1 MKRKVALLGD
11 SIRQIGYGPIVPQLL
26 GDDIEVFQPADNCRF
41 AKYMLRGLFDW
52 KEDLKDCEVIHWNCG
67 LWDVCNI
74 VGDDVLFS
82 TDEEYVENIIR
93 IAKALKQ
100 ITPNVIFATTT
111 PVHPS
116 YTYNKN
122 SDIERFNAL
131 VTPKLKE
138 LDVQINDLHALVAE
152 NIEEYI
158 CEDLIHLSPKASALC
173 ANQVA
178 KAISNML
185 GDAQV

>member
-26 GDDIEVFQPADNCRF
+26 GDGVEVFQPADNCRF
-41 AKYMLRGLFDW
+41 AKYTLRGLFDW
-52 KEDLKDCEVIHWNCG
+52 KDDLKDCEVIHWNCG

-74 VGDDVLFS
+74 VGDEALFS
-82 TDEEYVENIIR
+82 TDEEYVDNIMR

-100 ITPNVIFATTT
+100 ITPNIIFATTT

-116 YTYNKN
+116 HPHNKN
-122 SDIERFNAL
+122 SDIERFNSL
-131 VTPKLKE
+131 VVPKLKE
-138 LDVQINDLHALVAE
+138 LGVKINDLHSLVAA
-152 NIEEYI
+152 NIEDYI
-158 CEDLIHLSPKASALC
+158 CEDLIHLSPKGSELC

-178 KAISNML
+178 KAIFDL
-185 GDAQV
+185 FI